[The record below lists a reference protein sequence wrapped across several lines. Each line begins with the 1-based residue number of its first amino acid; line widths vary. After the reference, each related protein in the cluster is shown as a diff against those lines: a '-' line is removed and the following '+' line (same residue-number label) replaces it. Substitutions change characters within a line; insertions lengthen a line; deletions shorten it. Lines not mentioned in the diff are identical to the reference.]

1 MDDNNNH
8 AVRKRRVAHEDDET
22 NGGGCCNLF
31 QKEEKLDNPFKLARK
46 TIQKYWSQSSGMIIF
61 SLNSYLSLSLLS
73 SNPIQNIKQQSNK
86 KNHKISSLPPSP
98 LPYWHSSSI

>member
-31 QKEEKLDNPFKLARK
+31 QKAEKLDNPFKLARK
-46 TIQKYWSQSSGMIIF
+46 TIQKY
-61 SLNSYLSLSLLS
+61 
-73 SNPIQNIKQQSNK
+73 
-86 KNHKISSLPPSP
+86 
-98 LPYWHSSSI
+98 